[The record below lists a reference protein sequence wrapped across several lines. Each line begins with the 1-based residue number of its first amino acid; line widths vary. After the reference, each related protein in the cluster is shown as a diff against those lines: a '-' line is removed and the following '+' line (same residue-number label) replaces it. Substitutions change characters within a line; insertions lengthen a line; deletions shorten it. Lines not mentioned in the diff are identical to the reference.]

1 MIHPRFVACTYPDDT
16 VRLPSN
22 MYDEDAQCD
31 AVEVAHEDDDGSPA
45 TVQPDVARAGAAVT
59 ARRNELDLSQRHL
72 AEMGIIS
79 TGTLIGLEKGRRWPR
94 RTTRTK
100 LEEALGWPS
109 GHIAR
114 LRSGGD
120 APTEQMS
127 DAHAPLMLDVVD
139 VALSNIKSAIAAL
152 PDAGAPEFPADVRRV
167 LTDLRR
173 IDNSAARIADAAV
186 GDHSA
191 LASLAA
197 VRKTYVELMLRAARG
212 PQATLGQRIFA
223 ARHAAGISAAEFA
236 RSADL
241 PVESVMAAEAGS
253 ALDTKTSEALAALLG
268 ALSD

>member
-1 MIHPRFVACTYPDDT
+1 M
-16 VRLPSN
+16 
-22 MYDEDAQCD
+22 DADQEQLD
-31 AVEVAHEDDDGSPA
+31 AEEIVHNGNGGGPA
-45 TVQPDVARAGAAVT
+45 TVQSDVARAGAAVA

-72 AEMGIIS
+72 AETGIIS

-94 RTTRTK
+94 RATRTR

-114 LRSGGD
+114 LRHGGSSET
-120 APTEQMS
+120 PTEQMS
-127 DAHAPLMLDVVD
+127 DSAHAPLMLDVVD
-139 VALSNIKSAIAAL
+139 VALSNLKAAITAL
-152 PDAGAPEFPADVRRV
+152 PDPGSPQFPADVKRV

-173 IDNSAARIADAAV
+173 IENSAARIADTAV

-191 LASLAA
+191 LVSLAA
-197 VRKTYVELMLRAARG
+197 VRKTYVELMLQAARG

-241 PVESVMAAEAGS
+241 PVESVTAAEAGS
-253 ALDTKTSEALAALLG
+253 AIDSKTSEALSALLG